1 MEDGSLAGT
10 PSSWSLI
17 ADRGSLKCSHLSVP
31 QRTAPQCAARQ
42 SADGIREF
50 QCFCRSN
57 VLARL
62 LSLRTEGGMHVC
74 DAGCGR
80 RGDWT
85 GLDWI
90 GEGAIVAKKSL
101 LHQQPGSQRE
111 SRGAKQNKRAD
122 AFAAPGCCSLRG
134 GGGPHFF
141 SLTDGL
147 IPPADFPSQPDLLP
161 VHAACPTEPSQ
172 QSTHTD

>member
-17 ADRGSLKCSHLSVP
+17 ADRGSLKCSHLSAP

-101 LHQQPGSQRE
+101 LHQQPGCQRE
-111 SRGAKQNKRAD
+111 SRGRQTKQKSRCV
-122 AFAAPGCCSLRG
+122 CCSWLLLAARRG
-134 GGGPHFF
+134 RSTLFLSHRRVDPARRL
-141 SLTDGL
+141 S
-147 IPPADFPSQPDLLP
+147 IPA
-161 VHAACPTEPSQ
+161 
-172 QSTHTD
+172 